1 MQPLDQ
7 LKELLS
13 LGLKLKKKR
22 KQVFVL
28 QPCPAH
34 KDSCCSIYGQRPQRC
49 RIFECRQL
57 ALLRCGEITEATA
70 IEKISQ
76 AKALVARA
84 DELLALA
91 GATNRRRSLKRRHQ
105 KVLDDVP
112 DEYEGEPC
120 ESGAGILPMR
130 DSRMNGQDCLSSVAA
145 EPQTLRE
152 RLAAA
157 MLELED
163 VLETD
168 FRVK

>member
-1 MQPLDQ
+1 MTSELLQGTARICAACGLCCNGVLFHSVEMQPLDQ

-49 RIFECRQL
+49 RIFECRQ
-57 ALLRCGEITEATA
+57 
-70 IEKISQ
+70 
-76 AKALVARA
+76 
-84 DELLALA
+84 LA